1 MNNRIAPR
9 QALYLRTQN
18 GVKTAA
24 LTRAPQRKRPGAG
37 GRAIAVAAGVHRDI
51 LYPRLSRIMDEYGT
65 GPLQSDTLHL
75 AEEYI
80 PLDEW
85 MAAKTQLMIRVA
97 DLAGEDYALIET
109 LADAAATMSAA
120 EACWWLSL
128 MERPAKAKRALKA
141 LRIMSAPLEQ
151 PPSDSL
157 WLPRNPDGAGHVA
170 TLRVINPNSR
180 ANGGIGSITLL
191 GANNRAMGALHSR
204 KAKTA
209 IQYICEMIGKSLNA
223 PLIRLTEPQT
233 RKIALLMAGAN
244 RIESAAKRRRY
255 GAAIAAMHD
264 CESGWWHSAYAN
276 ERNPKDGI
284 AAIAALYA

>member
-18 GVKTAA
+18 GIKTAA

-37 GRAIAVAAGVHRDI
+37 GRPIAIAAGVHRDI
-51 LYPRLSRIMDEYGT
+51 LYPRLSRITDEYGT

-85 MAAKTQLMIRVA
+85 TAAKTRLMIRVA
-97 DLAGEDYALIET
+97 DLSGEDYALIET
-109 LADAAATMSAA
+109 LADATTTMSAA

-128 MERPAKAKRALKA
+128 MERPAKANRALKA

-151 PPSDSL
+151 PLPDSL

-170 TLRVINPNSR
+170 TLRVTIPNSR
-180 ANGGIGSITLL
+180 AKGGSITLL
-191 GANNRAMGALHSR
+191 GANNRAMGALHSQ
-204 KAKTA
+204 KAKAAMPYIRA
-209 IQYICEMIGKSLNA
+209 IIGKSVDASLT
-223 PLIRLTEPQT
+223 RLTEPQT
-233 RKIALLMAGAN
+233 RKVALFIVGAN
-244 RIESAAKRRRY
+244 RIDSAARRRRY
-255 GAAIAAMHD
+255 GTAVAAMHD

-276 ERNPKDGI
+276 ERNPKDGV